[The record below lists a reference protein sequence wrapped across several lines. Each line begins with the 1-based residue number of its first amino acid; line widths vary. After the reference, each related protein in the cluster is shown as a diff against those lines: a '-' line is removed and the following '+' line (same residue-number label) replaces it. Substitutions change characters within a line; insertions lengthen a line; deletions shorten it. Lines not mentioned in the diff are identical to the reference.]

1 MTPSRSVHC
10 RAAAAGQLDDAEAI
24 LQRGL
29 EVAPHIGAL
38 HGDYGAFLAK
48 QQRFEEALEYF
59 QRYVVLAGPANRLR
73 SAFSR
78 SLNLSFPRKEAMRRI
93 MLRAASGPG
102 GRADRPGKSGRAWSG
117 GAVQPA

>member
-1 MTPSRSVHC
+1 MSGDIKECCLVHD
-10 RAAAAGQLDDAEAI
+10 AAGRSSSVSFAGR
-24 LQRGL
+24 QRS
-29 EVAPHIGAL
+29 
-38 HGDYGAFLAK
+38 
-48 QQRFEEALEYF
+48 R
-59 QRYVVLAGPANRLR
+59 QRYVVLAGPVNRLR

-102 GRADRPGKSGRAWSG
+102 GHADRPGKSGRAWSG